1 MIICVCTCVCVLMH
15 SSICVCVL
23 ACVQRLEENLVKR
36 VYYCL
41 TLQELQELNSGHGKA
56 PLSAGPSHLPKLTV
70 SKADSER
77 GITSRDI
84 SGVLRMQHILGDVG
98 ESIQNPLS
106 NQEAHT
112 DHSTHLVHSCA
123 PDTVRDIRDTE

>member
-1 MIICVCTCVCVLMH
+1 MYMCVCAYASQHLCLCVSMCAEVRGKLG
-15 SSICVCVL
+15 
-23 ACVQRLEENLVKR
+23 EEGLLLSNFTRTPR
-36 VYYCL
+36 V
-41 TLQELQELNSGHGKA
+41 ELRSPGLCGKA